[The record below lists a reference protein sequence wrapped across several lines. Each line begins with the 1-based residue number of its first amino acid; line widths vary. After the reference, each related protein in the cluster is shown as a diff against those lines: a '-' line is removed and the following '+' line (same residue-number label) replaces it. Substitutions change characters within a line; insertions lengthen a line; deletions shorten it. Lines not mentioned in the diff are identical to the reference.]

1 MPVTKQKSVKKNLIM
16 TATFS
21 PTSKAGTGTAGC
33 TSRYVLPSAR
43 TEFKEHWY
51 FFYHNGGVQEGGS
64 PCTRSVC
71 VDYLFY
77 NPDDT
82 IKRII
87 MTSEGV
93 AAAE

>member
-1 MPVTKQKSVKKNLIM
+1 MPAV
-16 TATFS
+16 
-21 PTSKAGTGTAGC
+21 
-33 TSRYVLPSAR
+33 R
-43 TEFKEHWY
+43 TEFKGHWY

>member
-21 PTSKAGTGTAGC
+21 PTSKAGTETAAC
-33 TSRYVLPSAR
+33 TSIYVLPSAR
-43 TEFKEHWY
+43 TEFKGHWY
-51 FFYHNGGVQEGGS
+51 FFYRNGGVQEGGS